1 LTMPASASARRGLPS
16 TIYRKPLS
24 HRRKLCAA
32 ACRPRWGPVGP
43 APPLPDIAKLAA
55 PDIAFGSNSR

>member
-32 ACRPRWGPVGP
+32 ALSSTMGASRTCP
-43 APPLPDIAKLAA
+43 AVARHRQT
-55 PDIAFGSNSR
+55 GRS